1 MKQDMRNVFW
11 CTLALAVSVSL
22 SGCSVL
28 PDALTHSVSSFNPF
42 QQTAVPLPTPYEA
55 APTKEVA
62 PAPAPSIRVQAQPP
76 ARLEPTVVKPKPKV
90 KAKVQPKAKSKAA
103 AKPKKA
109 AGLEVNVGNNKQCTT
124 FCALPMRKPPAQ

>member
-42 QQTAVPLPTPYEA
+42 QQTAAPLPTPYEA

-62 PAPAPSIRVQAQPP
+62 PAPAPSIRVQVKPP
-76 ARLEPTVVKPKPKV
+76 APPKG
-90 KAKVQPKAKSKAA
+90 
-103 AKPKKA
+103 A

-124 FCALPMRKPPAQ
+124 FCAIPMRKPAAK